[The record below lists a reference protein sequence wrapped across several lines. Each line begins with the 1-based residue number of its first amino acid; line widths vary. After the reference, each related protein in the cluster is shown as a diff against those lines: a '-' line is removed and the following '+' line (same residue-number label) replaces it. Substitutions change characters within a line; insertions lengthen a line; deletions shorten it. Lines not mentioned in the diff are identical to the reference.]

1 MSLPSPARAV
11 ASALIAVGLL
21 CSGCS
26 STPPPAAS
34 ASPSATPS
42 GSGAPY
48 GAPPA
53 PPPAAAGVIRVHG
66 TVRKIADDRHAFTVS
81 HDDIPALSMKAM
93 TMPFKVRSPKLL
105 ESIRPGSEVFF
116 TIDPSSG
123 EYLVVGVES
132 VSH

>member
-1 MSLPSPARAV
+1 MSVPSPARAIATVLV
-11 ASALIAVGLL
+11 ATGLI

-26 STPPPAAS
+26 TPPPVAP
-34 ASPSATPS
+34 ASPPATS
-42 GSGAPY
+42 GGSGAPY

-53 PPPAAAGVIRVHG
+53 PPPAATSLIRVHG

-93 TMPFKVRSPKLL
+93 TMPFKVRSPEVLA
-105 ESIRPGSEVFF
+105 SISAGTEVFF
-116 TIDPSSG
+116 LIDPSSG
-123 EYLVVGVES
+123 EYIVVRVEA